1 MSKSHRLQ
9 MMNQIFERFLTS
21 KKIFIKA
28 CILPKMTKINVLT
41 ESVRLWSDEATRS
54 EKISLNTSNENI
66 TARGT
71 TRAAMLIRLLYNFI
85 PTPRFGGKENPLT
98 PKKRVA

>member
-1 MSKSHRLQ
+1 
-9 MMNQIFERFLTS
+9 MNQISERFLTS

-28 CILPKMTKINVLT
+28 CILPKKTITRVLT
-41 ESVRLWSDEATRS
+41 ESVRLWSDGAIES
-54 EKISLNTSNENI
+54 EVCETINLITSNENI
-66 TARGT
+66 TTRGT
-71 TRAAMLIRLLYNFI
+71 TTAAMLIRLLYNFI